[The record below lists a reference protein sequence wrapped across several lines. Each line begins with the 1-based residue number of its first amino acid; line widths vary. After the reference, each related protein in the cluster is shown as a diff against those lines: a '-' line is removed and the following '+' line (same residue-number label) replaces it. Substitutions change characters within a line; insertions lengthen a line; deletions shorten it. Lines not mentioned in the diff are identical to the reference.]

1 MKKPRQLA
9 SWMASRRCPGFPH
22 CCVAPTTGTRSM
34 FFTPA
39 EGGGGESVV
48 EDNLEPQTLNRRPRP
63 VESCC
68 TYSLKATLTKG
79 SHIVIMA
86 VDGKKMVTC
95 GYPFT
100 SLRTA
105 MVMMTTMM
113 MKRRRR
119 IMRWTISGLGPRDYA
134 CLVVCSTSDYVE

>member
-1 MKKPRQLA
+1 M
-9 SWMASRRCPGFPH
+9 
-22 CCVAPTTGTRSM
+22 
-34 FFTPA
+34 
-39 EGGGGESVV
+39 V
-48 EDNLEPQTLNRRPRP
+48 EDNLEPQTLNRRRRP

-68 TYSLKATLTKG
+68 AYSLKATLTKG

-95 GYPFT
+95 SYPFT